1 MVLMP
6 FLGIASL
13 IALGTVLV
21 LGISMLEMLAKRAD
35 KAPVQLEELRGQVSQ
50 LSAKIK
56 ELELKQE
63 TLAASTARVAK
74 LANELYLERPL
85 NELDEKRIRL
95 MKLPPAELLR
105 QGIAALSQEG
115 ARPALYFEAILNAHP
130 DSTEAPAAMLQLG
143 ILRVRGGATTPRLLN
158 C

>member
-35 KAPVQLEELRGQVSQ
+35 KAPVQLEELRGQVQ

-85 NELDEKRIRL
+85 NELDEKRIKL

-130 DSTEAPAAMLQLG
+130 DSPEARAAMLQLG
-143 ILRVRGGATTPRLLN
+143 ILRVRGGRLHRG